1 MEKEKLYQLKNEA
14 TKIKPLINVG
24 KNGITDSVLEEINKQ
39 VKANRLVKIKMLK
52 SSSGAEDIKV
62 SAEKLAEATR
72 TTVIDV
78 RGSTV
83 VLYR

>member
-1 MEKEKLYQLKNEA
+1 MEKEKLYKLKAEA
-14 TKIKPLINVG
+14 SKIKPILNVG
-24 KNGITDSVLEEINKQ
+24 KNGITDSLIDEIKKQ

-52 SSSGAEDIKV
+52 TSSEGEDTKT
-62 SAEKLAEATR
+62 AAQKLAELTN
-72 TTVIDV
+72 TTLIEV

>member
-1 MEKEKLYQLKNEA
+1 MDKDKLYQLKNEA
-14 TKIKPLINVG
+14 TKIKPIINVG
-24 KNGITDSVLEEINKQ
+24 KNGITDSVVEEIKKQ

-52 SSSGAEDIKV
+52 TSAEGEDIKT
-62 SAEKLAEATR
+62 SAEKLAEATK
-72 TTVIDV
+72 TTLIDV

>member
-1 MEKEKLYQLKNEA
+1 MDKDKLYQLKNEA
-14 TKIKPLINVG
+14 TKIKPIINVG
-24 KNGITDSVLEEINKQ
+24 KNGITDSVVEEIKKQ

-52 SSSGAEDIKV
+52 TSAEGEDIKT
-62 SAEKLAEATR
+62 SAEKLAEATK
-72 TTVIDV
+72 TTLVDV

>member
-24 KNGITDSVLEEINKQ
+24 KNGMNDSVLEEIKKQ
-39 VKANRLVKIKMLK
+39 VKANRLVKIKILRT
-52 SSSGAEDIKV
+52 SAEGEDIKT
-62 SAEKLAEATR
+62 SANSLAEATG

>member
-1 MEKEKLYQLKNEA
+1 MEKEKLYQLRTEA
-14 TKIKPLINVG
+14 TKIKPIINIG
-24 KNGITDSVLEEINKQ
+24 KNGLTAPVLEEIKKQ

-52 SSSGAEDIKV
+52 TSAEGEDVSI
-62 SAEKLAEATR
+62 SAEKLAEATN
-72 TTVIDV
+72 TTLIDV

>member
-1 MEKEKLYQLKNEA
+1 MEKEKLYQLRTEA
-14 TKIKPLINVG
+14 TKIKPLINIG
-24 KNGITDSVLEEINKQ
+24 KNGLTEPVIEEIRKQ

-52 SSSGAEDIKV
+52 TSVEGEDIRI
-62 SAEKLAEATR
+62 SAEKLAEATN
-72 TTVIDV
+72 TTLIDV

>member
-1 MEKEKLYQLKNEA
+1 MEKEKIYQLRKDA
-14 TKIKPLINVG
+14 SKIKPIINIG
-24 KNGITDSVLEEINKQ
+24 KNGITESVLEELKKQ
-39 VKANRLVKIKMLK
+39 IKANRLVKVKMLK
-52 SSSGAEDIKV
+52 TSAEGEDIKT

-72 TTVIDV
+72 TTLIDV